1 MQIVAE
7 RHFGHARSCPGPRVL
22 GRSFWDNRFGIERA
36 RAVDLA
42 RRRDQ
47 PAVGEQCDKCVGG
60 DESTGGIEE
69 RSPDLGWID
78 AGIVKESV
86 G

>member
-1 MQIVAE
+1 MPGVIGAPLTGTSGRCSPVDVC
-7 RHFGHARSCPGPRVL
+7 ARSGTPSDR
-22 GRSFWDNRFGIERA
+22 RRA
-36 RAVDLA
+36 TRAVDLA

-60 DESTGGIEE
+60 DESAGGIEE